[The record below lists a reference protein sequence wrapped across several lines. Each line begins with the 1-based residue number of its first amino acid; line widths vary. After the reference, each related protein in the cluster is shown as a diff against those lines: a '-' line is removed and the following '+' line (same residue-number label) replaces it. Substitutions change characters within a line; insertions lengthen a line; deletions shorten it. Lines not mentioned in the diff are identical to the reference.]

1 MKTFFK
7 MVNKLWYML
16 LCSIVVS
23 CSDSPDLPV
32 NPSTPN
38 PEPEPEPEPVEQNYC
53 LKNGVNE
60 IKGDNLDYIVEAI
73 EGSTLVLSENY
84 PSDELPVVGEIIYV
98 NPNQKLPHG
107 FLGKVSEI
115 TQLGG
120 NYNMATEAVA
130 LDEAFSYLSVDETID
145 MELYAGEEIAD
156 SRVAYENI
164 NGYQC
169 LSQNIKGEIQL
180 LNHMKVGSKGK
191 LTYGL
196 RIRNVAD
203 IDSATNK
210 KYLRIDIS
218 QYMAFDAEAHF
229 SIVNDDK
236 KWTKE
241 TELVKLLEKPI
252 IEPRIPAGVISFFAS
267 PKIEVNLV
275 AQLEAAL
282 SLGLGCEFV
291 CERTNSVIY
300 DNGQWKVEESPTN
313 EIESSSFNFLPIEIK
328 VEGSEFYGVSVSP
341 NISLFNRRDMK
352 IEVTLATG
360 PKFQAE
366 LNYNPKEDKSIY
378 EALKDDM
385 MGLYWAFVGEA
396 KASANIFKKELEWTL
411 PIFDWTSKKG
421 IECYIFPDFTDCK
434 IKEIEENKHKIA
446 STSLK
451 RDIAFSTPVGIA
463 AYDANDSILFK
474 MEPVDYRLENDFKD
488 KNPIEMK
495 YENME
500 DADYSI
506 WTYVKWGDTYVKC
519 KSFALIVG
527 IWMLDYTGTK
537 YDGVSPEYYVISDDG
552 NMDLYFEY
560 GTGDGYHLA
569 HGKWEFEEP
578 IFKFLCVDGV
588 GIEQLWRIK
597 FESVDKFYRD
607 MDNSHSGDEW
617 NNEFNP
623 CYRLKSDSIIKTLT
637 IIGEYVEVCTE

>member
-1 MKTFFK
+1 MNMKTFFK

-32 NPSTPN
+32 NPSIPN
-38 PEPEPEPEPVEQNYC
+38 PEPEPVEQNYC

-84 PSDELPVVGEIIYV
+84 PSDELPVVGEILYV

-156 SRVAYENI
+156 SRAAYENI

-180 LNHMKVGSKGK
+180 LNHMKVGSEGK

-434 IKEIEENKHKIA
+434 IKEIEESKHKIA

-474 MEPVDYRLENDFKD
+474 MEPVDYRLEKDFKD

-495 YENME
+495 YENVE

-506 WTYVKWGDTYVKC
+506 WTYVKWGDIYVKC
-519 KSFALIVG
+519 KRVESILGKWLRQDEDDSRPYYWIFEEDGRMGIGVGDEIDFDFNRKWELDDESTLLITYEDP
-527 IWMLDYTGTK
+527 DYGP
-537 YDGVSPEYYVISDDG
+537 GSSEYVIEELSSDVLVVGMYEEKEDG
-552 NMDLYFEY
+552 
-560 GTGDGYHLA
+560 
-569 HGKWEFEEP
+569 
-578 IFKFLCVDGV
+578 
-588 GIEQLWRIK
+588 
-597 FESVDKFYRD
+597 
-607 MDNSHSGDEW
+607 
-617 NNEFNP
+617 
-623 CYRLKSDSIIKTLT
+623 SIIYWTDTFHRVKNN
-637 IIGEYVEVCTE
+637 

>member
-1 MKTFFK
+1 MNMKTFFK
-7 MVNKLWYML
+7 MVNKLCYML

-38 PEPEPEPEPVEQNYC
+38 PEPEPVEQNYC

-169 LSQNIKGEIQL
+169 LSQNIKDEIQL
-180 LNHMKVGSKGK
+180 LNHMKVGSEGK

-241 TELVKLLEKPI
+241 TELVKLLKKPI

-291 CERTNSVIY
+291 CERTNSIIY

-378 EALKDDM
+378 EALKDDK

-474 MEPVDYRLENDFKD
+474 MEPVDYWLEKDFKE

-495 YENME
+495 YENVE

-506 WTYVKWGDTYVKC
+506 WTYVKWGDIYVKC
-519 KSFALIVG
+519 KRVESILGKWLRQDEDDSRPYYWIFEEDGRMGIGVGDVIDFDFNRKWELDDESTLLITYEDP
-527 IWMLDYTGTK
+527 DYGP
-537 YDGVSPEYYVISDDG
+537 GSWEYVIEELSSDVLVVGMYEEKEDG
-552 NMDLYFEY
+552 
-560 GTGDGYHLA
+560 
-569 HGKWEFEEP
+569 
-578 IFKFLCVDGV
+578 
-588 GIEQLWRIK
+588 
-597 FESVDKFYRD
+597 
-607 MDNSHSGDEW
+607 
-617 NNEFNP
+617 
-623 CYRLKSDSIIKTLT
+623 SIIYWTDTFHRVKNN
-637 IIGEYVEVCTE
+637 